1 MATELMPD
9 VTPLITTIHS
19 CIKFKNIMKKT
30 ILFLILLY
38 SALVQAEFIHPMDYD
53 GSQEQKKAVKQFIK
67 QQVQH
72 DYCQELNI
80 CNASALRKMEK
91 KNFRAFMKAT
101 HATDRKVMDEAIDHC
116 MHYMDMCE
124 YSIIELKYSD
134 IKKSEN

>member
-1 MATELMPD
+1 
-9 VTPLITTIHS
+9 
-19 CIKFKNIMKKT
+19 MKKN
-30 ILFLILLY
+30 ILFLTLLF
-38 SALVQAEFIHPMDYD
+38 SAVAWAEFIHPMDYD
-53 GSQEQKKAVKQFIK
+53 GSLGQKKAVKQFIK
-67 QQVQH
+67 LQVQR

-80 CNASALRKMEK
+80 CNKSALRKIEK

>member
-1 MATELMPD
+1 
-9 VTPLITTIHS
+9 
-19 CIKFKNIMKKT
+19 MKKT

-91 KNFRAFMKAT
+91 KNFRAFMKTT